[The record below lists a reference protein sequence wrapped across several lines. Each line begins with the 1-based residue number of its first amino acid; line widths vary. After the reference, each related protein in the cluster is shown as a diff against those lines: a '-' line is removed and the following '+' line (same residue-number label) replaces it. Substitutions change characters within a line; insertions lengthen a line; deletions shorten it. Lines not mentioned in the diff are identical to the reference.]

1 MAVSEGR
8 ISSVRPIVHT
18 AETIASMAYTMISSA
33 RLRARLRPDH
43 ASGTLPRAQSSAKV
57 EKISP
62 GECASILLKGQ

>member
-1 MAVSEGR
+1 MAVREGK

-33 RLRARLRPDH
+33 RLRAKLRPDQT
-43 ASGTLPRAQSSAKV
+43 SGTLPKAQSSAKV

-62 GECASILLKGQ
+62 GECTSTSLRGQ